1 MLYFKEGRSE
11 RHLRDIA
18 GMLAISGSAIDA
30 GYVEAWSQRL
40 GLGEIWAAI
49 RRRATEE

>member
-1 MLYFKEGRSE
+1 MLNFKEGRSD

-18 GMLAISGSAIDA
+18 GILAVSGAVIDA
-30 GYVEAWSQRL
+30 GYVDDWSRRL

-49 RRRATEE
+49 RRRAPKE